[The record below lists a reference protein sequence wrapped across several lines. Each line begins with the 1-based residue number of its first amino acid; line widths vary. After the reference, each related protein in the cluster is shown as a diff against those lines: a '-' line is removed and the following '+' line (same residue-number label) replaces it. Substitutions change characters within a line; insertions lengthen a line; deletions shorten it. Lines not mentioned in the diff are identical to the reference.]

1 MAKQVN
7 CDCGFMVRTET
18 EDELVRH
25 AQLHAK
31 EVHQIDVPR
40 EKILEMSRSVES
52 TVTVWRIVLPTTTW
66 QGLNDNVC
74 PGQGAGLDN
83 SRYANSCF
91 GGHGL

>member
-52 TVTVWRIVLPTTTW
+52 TVTV
-66 QGLNDNVC
+66 
-74 PGQGAGLDN
+74 
-83 SRYANSCF
+83 
-91 GGHGL
+91 